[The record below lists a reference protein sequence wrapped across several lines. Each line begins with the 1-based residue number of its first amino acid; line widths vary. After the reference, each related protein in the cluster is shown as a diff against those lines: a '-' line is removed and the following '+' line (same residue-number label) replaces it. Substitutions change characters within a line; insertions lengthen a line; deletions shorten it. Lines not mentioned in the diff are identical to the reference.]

1 MAVYRRGY
9 EPYEG
14 ALTPEWGRF
23 LVIARQAYRGVFD
36 SKLLV
41 TFFALC
47 FLGPIVYAVLI
58 YLPHNEGAIALFQSR
73 KFLEIDASFFHHF
86 LALQTFL
93 GFILTVFIGPGL
105 VASDLANNALPLYFC
120 RPFSRVEYVTGKIA
134 VLAILLSAITWVP
147 GLALFVFQSKLE
159 GAGWSWDNLYI
170 ARAIFFGSWVWIL
183 LVSLLALALSAW
195 VKWRL
200 VAGALIL
207 ASVFVSAGIGEAVHK
222 MLDSELGSMLNVAQD
237 IDVLLYALF
246 RMPSRHQLSLDN
258 ALAALAAVCALCL
271 YLLWRKIRAY
281 EVERS

>member
-1 MAVYRRGY
+1 MAVYKRGY

-14 ALTPEWGRF
+14 KLMPEWRRF

-36 SKLLV
+36 SKLLL
-41 TFFALC
+41 TFFVLC
-47 FLGPIVYAVLI
+47 FLSPVIYAVLI
-58 YLPHNEGAIALFQSR
+58 YLPHNEGAKALFHSDR
-73 KFLEIDASFFHHF
+73 FLAVDALFFHRF
-86 LALQTFL
+86 LAVQTFL
-93 GFILTVFIGPGL
+93 GFLLTVFIGPGL

-147 GLALFVFQSKLE
+147 GLALFAFQAKLA

-170 ARAIFFGSWVWIL
+170 AWAIFFGSWVWIL

-200 VAGALIL
+200 VAGALSL
-207 ASVFVSAGIGEAVHK
+207 ASVFVSAGIGEAIHK
-222 MLDSELGSMLNVAQD
+222 MLGSELGSMLNIPRD
-237 IDVLLYALF
+237 IDVLMYALF
-246 RMPSRHQLSLDN
+246 RIPRYDLSFEN
-258 ALAALAAVCALCL
+258 ALTALCGVCALCL